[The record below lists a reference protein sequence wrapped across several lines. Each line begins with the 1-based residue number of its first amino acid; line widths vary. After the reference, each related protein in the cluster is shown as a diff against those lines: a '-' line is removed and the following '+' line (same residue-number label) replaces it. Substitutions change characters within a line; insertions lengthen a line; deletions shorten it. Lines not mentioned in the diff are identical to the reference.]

1 MKNRD
6 LILYHIR
13 LSEVKAIHIHDP
25 TKLPDGAAVR
35 NVMWRMQTSEVLPRL
50 TAVPHQQGLGQPP
63 MVEVL
68 AHPWEE
74 ESGCTVCPGVVGG
87 GLRGPCQALPASGPV
102 SLPPMPAFPVLR
114 GFARAERQQPMCF
127 VCVIGSETASG
138 VPRVVEVP

>member
-25 TKLPDGAAVR
+25 TKLPDGVPVR
-35 NVMWRMQTSEVLPRL
+35 NVMWRMQTSEALPWL
-50 TAVPHQQGLGQPP
+50 TAVPHQQGPGQPP
-63 MVEVL
+63 GVEVL

-74 ESGCTVCPGVVGG
+74 SGCPVCLGVVDG
-87 GLRGPCQALPASGPV
+87 GLRGPCQAVPASGPML
-102 SLPPMPAFPVLR
+102 LPPIPAFLVLR

-127 VCVIGSETASG
+127 VCVTGSETASG
-138 VPRVVEVP
+138 VLRVLEVP